1 MSRPSQLTQP
11 KFEPTSMMT
20 ERPVRS
26 TLRVLTSVR
35 VPRGSALGSGTTRF
49 PAGPSIALYCG
60 WVDGPLRSV
69 SKTPS
74 HVERA
79 GSSAR
84 RSSRRG
90 PIDSLGVD
98 WHSLLRR
105 NPYQAMLCHCCPG
118 SALDA
123 RGLWKW
129 LQALNQVHAQPRQR
143 LNVSRPR
150 RPKPSSRNPSKF
162 GGSGSIHPEARI
174 LSMRNT
180 AEKDKPASLQYCLRA
195 LNRVH
200 AQALQRQRVLKA
212 QTLKR
217 GPFKIISSSVD
228 FLDRGSIQPEVR
240 NPATEKYKPARSL
253 PDGRNWG
260 WICSPRRRQLP
271 QVDPSPVLQ
280 IDPSSVS
287 NFEPAALERSTN
299 PGPGASL
306 VDFSTAPLGK
316 TWTALTT
323 TYCDNFLSMPT
334 QDLGFQGSLR
344 RILKVLGSV
353 ARSWYPDL
361 SFLNPEFLW
370 FPVRFATLDY
380 SGGILAA
387 RFRIPYEDVDELEVA
402 RHVTERSLT
411 TQPIIARFAPDNAHA
426 IRLARGGIQAT
437 SSSDLRGRLY
447 LELSLRELFRRRL
460 PPVVLRPLVE
470 EIVKV
475 VEKVLDTSGS
485 AHHLQRLIGT
495 MAEAGG
501 NEGYDCAMRFLEERL
516 EDVLENLWERCMEFV
531 DRVDLLVQPVDR
543 LHKLLLR
550 LRKFTDDQT
559 SRPVRVAD
567 LHPAVADNKAPSK
580 RSLCDQSPFLA
591 VADAH
596 PDLPQFLQAV
606 ADMEILSD
614 GAFPC
619 ILPSMQEHAWAPLL
633 ETTIGRPSMVALGQR
648 VLHAFVVDLILE
660 RLKRG
665 GGSADAEILLPILTS
680 NRTLLNS
687 LFRMGVYQEVSSC
700 PFDGSEA
707 SYPATAMRLYW
718 AMLQEN
724 SLGHHDIVKTAV
736 RNTFEVLVDVLF
748 DAHRFHMEHTAN
760 AEALSPKKRKIL
772 APTQG
777 IDMAKDNIPQ
787 APGREN
793 APPVHPRRAG
803 RTTIPTIVIARRK
816 PAASTSS
823 DSMPHAPTAHL
834 ASSLA

>member
-1 MSRPSQLTQP
+1 MLN
-11 KFEPTSMMT
+11 
-20 ERPVRS
+20 
-26 TLRVLTSVR
+26 
-35 VPRGSALGSGTTRF
+35 
-49 PAGPSIALYCG
+49 
-60 WVDGPLRSV
+60 
-69 SKTPS
+69 
-74 HVERA
+74 HVN
-79 GSSAR
+79 G
-84 RSSRRG
+84 
-90 PIDSLGVD
+90 
-98 WHSLLRR
+98 
-105 NPYQAMLCHCCPG
+105 
-118 SALDA
+118 
-123 RGLWKW
+123 
-129 LQALNQVHAQPRQR
+129 

-150 RPKPSSRNPSKF
+150 RLKPSGRNSFKF
-162 GGSGSIHPEARI
+162 GGSGSIHPEAQI
-174 LSMRNT
+174 LSMRNRT
-180 AEKDKPASLQYCLRA
+180 EKDKLASLPLA
-195 LNRVH
+195 DTTVVEWISLNR
-200 AQALQRQRVLKA
+200 
-212 QTLKR
+212 
-217 GPFKIISSSVD
+217 
-228 FLDRGSIQPEVR
+228 
-240 NPATEKYKPARSL
+240 
-253 PDGRNWG
+253 
-260 WICSPRRRQLP
+260 SP
-271 QVDPSPVLQ
+271 
-280 IDPSSVS
+280 
-287 NFEPAALERSTN
+287 N
-299 PGPGASL
+299 PGPRASF
-306 VDFSTAPLGK
+306 VEFPTTPSRK
-316 TWTALTT
+316 IWTALST
-323 TYCDNFLSMPT
+323 TYYDNFLGMPAT
-334 QDLGFQGSLR
+334 RAAHKILASRAFFDVRSRSLAALLDLVIRACAFRSATVWPRCTWTLARAERAGCVATVCLRNVRYYFKRTASLPNFLLKTPIDGKPSNFNLYATTCLGER
-344 RILKVLGSV
+344 LILLQEAFKHYWESCNTAEIAARLPIHIRAEGSV
-353 ARSWYPDL
+353 DMSK
-361 SFLNPEFLW
+361 NPEFLW

-387 RFRIPYEDVDELEVA
+387 RFRIPYQDVDELEVA

-580 RSLCDQSPFLA
+580 RSLCDQSPFLT

-614 GAFPC
+614 GVFPC

-823 DSMPHAPTAHL
+823 DSMPRAPTAHL